1 MRKSTLGFVFV
12 LALFLS
18 AMSNQVVAYDSVIT
32 VTGAEIAFDIY
43 HEGYHTTAAELD
55 PIIGNLTAAGNTAFY
70 INETWELAGTVDA
83 LFLTGS
89 QLNFTT
95 KEQRNIKK
103 WLNGEERF
111 IFASSDSDYGGSTDF
126 APLNNLLD
134 YIGAQIRFASIS
146 VEELDL
152 NDGSGYRAAAT
163 VFGDSAIAL
172 NLTKGM
178 EAGFITH
185 GPTAIIGYDGTDVVD
200 IRTVAM
206 ENVDVIVS
214 YSEDA
219 SAADSDT
226 SETIFD
232 YYATVGGGFYP
243 AVVYEYLVEYDS
255 HLILASEAIY
265 SYFKNMYNDQ
275 TEKGDYNN
283 GTTYGRMFVNNI
295 INEFIISDSGKAPF
309 NFAFAI
315 IPIIGLGAI
324 YTIVRRRK

>member
-1 MRKSTLGFVFV
+1 MKKSTLGFVFV

-18 AMSNQVVAYDSVIT
+18 AISNQVVAYDSDIT
-32 VTGAEIAFDIY
+32 VTGADIAFDIY
-43 HEGYHTTAAELD
+43 HEGYHTAAADLD
-55 PIIGNLTAAGNTAFY
+55 PIIGNFTEAGNNAFY
-70 INETWELAGTVDA
+70 INETWELARTVDA

-89 QLNFTT
+89 QLNFTN
-95 KEQRNIKK
+95 EQADIKK
-103 WLNGEERF
+103 WLEAGEKL
-111 IFASSDSDYGGSTDF
+111 IFASSDSDYGGYTDY
-126 APLNNLLD
+126 APLNDLLD

-146 VEELDL
+146 VEEPDL
-152 NDGSGYRAAAT
+152 CDSSAYRAAAT
-163 VFGDSAIAL
+163 VFGDSEIAL
-172 NLTKGM
+172 TLTKLM
-178 EAGFITH
+178 YAGFITH

-200 IRTVAM
+200 IRTVDM
-206 ENVDVIVS
+206 DNVSVIVS

-219 SAADSDT
+219 SAMDSDV

-265 SYFKNMYNDQ
+265 SYYKQMYNDK
-275 TEKGDYNN
+275 TEKGAYNR
-283 GTTYGRMFVNNI
+283 GITYGRMFVNNI
-295 INEFIISDSGKAPF
+295 INHFIKADSGKAPF

-315 IPIIGLGAI
+315 IPIIGLGVI

>member
-18 AMSNQVVAYDSVIT
+18 AMSSQVVAYDSDIT
-32 VTGAEIAFDIY
+32 VTGADIAFDIY

-55 PIIGNLTAAGNTAFY
+55 PIIGNFTEAGNNAFY
-70 INETWELAGTVDA
+70 INETWELAKTVDA

-89 QLNFTT
+89 QLNFTN
-95 KEQRNIKK
+95 EQADIKK
-103 WLNGEERF
+103 WLEAGEKF
-111 IFASSDSDYGGSTDF
+111 IFASSDSDYGGSTDY
-126 APLNNLLD
+126 APLNDLLD
-134 YIGAQIRFASIS
+134 YIGTQIRFASIS
-146 VEELDL
+146 VEEPVLCD
-152 NDGSGYRAAAT
+152 SSAYRAAAT
-163 VFGDSAIAL
+163 VFGDSEIAL
-172 NLTKGM
+172 TLTMGM
-178 EAGFITH
+178 YKGFITH

-206 ENVDVIVS
+206 DNVSVIVS
-214 YSEDA
+214 YSANA

-226 SETIFD
+226 SETPFD

-265 SYFKNMYNDQ
+265 SYYKQMYNDE
-275 TEKGDYNN
+275 TEKGAYNN
-283 GTTYGRMFVNNI
+283 GLTYGRLFVNNI
-295 INEFIISDSGKAPF
+295 INHFIKADSGKAPF
-309 NFAFAI
+309 SFAFAI
-315 IPIIGLGAI
+315 IPLIGLGVI